1 MGLPDQR
8 LALFVGSGHWPNIE
22 AVNQIFNFASELPEI
37 AFVVVG
43 SVCYAFSPAAMP
55 PNVLFLGEVDD
66 VTRNLALE
74 MCDVALNP
82 MAHGT
87 GTNLKMLDFF
97 AAGIPVIT
105 TPTGAR
111 GIDVDDNR
119 YCGVVEMD
127 GFVPAIVALLEA
139 NATVR
144 EALALEARALVEE
157 QFDWERIAA
166 KVKQAL
172 QDGR

>member
-1 MGLPDQR
+1 
-8 LALFVGSGHWPNIE
+8 
-22 AVNQIFNFASELPEI
+22 
-37 AFVVVG
+37 
-43 SVCYAFSPAAMP
+43 MP

-127 GFVPAIVALLEA
+127 GFVPAIAALLEA

>member
-1 MGLPDQR
+1 L
-8 LALFVGSGHWPNIE
+8 
-22 AVNQIFNFASELPEI
+22 
-37 AFVVVG
+37 
-43 SVCYAFSPAAMP
+43 
-55 PNVLFLGEVDD
+55 LGEVDE

-74 MCDVALNP
+74 FCDVALNP
-82 MAHGT
+82 MEHGS

-97 AAGIPVIT
+97 AAGIPVIS

-111 GIDVDDNR
+111 GLGVEDGR
-119 YCGVVEMD
+119 HCRVVEMD
-127 GFVPAIVALLEA
+127 GFVPAIAALLEA

-144 EALALEARALVEE
+144 EALALEARALVEV